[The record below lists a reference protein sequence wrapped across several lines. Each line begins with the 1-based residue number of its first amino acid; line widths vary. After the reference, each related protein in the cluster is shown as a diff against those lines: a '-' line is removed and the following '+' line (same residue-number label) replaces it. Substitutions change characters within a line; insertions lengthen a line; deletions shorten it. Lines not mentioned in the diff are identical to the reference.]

1 MACQAKTIKNET
13 DLSFTPRKRNR
24 KILTSFESE
33 NEYKIDNNYKITSQ
47 SVIINET
54 ENEKILRSIEREL
67 EIKESLFLLLLQK
80 REEAAINDFE
90 AAIRCDGGHLDA
102 RLHVAAIHHEAKR
115 YGEASAAWSGVL
127 SINPEHPV
135 ARIRREECELAIA
148 TM

>member
-1 MACQAKTIKNET
+1 MGRPEKAENPLNEA
-13 DLSFTPRKRNR
+13 
-24 KILTSFESE
+24 
-33 NEYKIDNNYKITSQ
+33 
-47 SVIINET
+47 
-54 ENEKILRSIEREL
+54 LRL
-67 EIKESLFLLLLQK
+67 EPNHADAWHHRGLLYLDWG

-115 YGEASAAWSGVL
+115 YVEASAAWSGVL

-135 ARIRREECELAIA
+135 ARMRRDECELAIA

>member
-1 MACQAKTIKNET
+1 MGRPEKAENPLNEA
-13 DLSFTPRKRNR
+13 
-24 KILTSFESE
+24 
-33 NEYKIDNNYKITSQ
+33 
-47 SVIINET
+47 
-54 ENEKILRSIEREL
+54 LRL
-67 EIKESLFLLLLQK
+67 EPNHADAWHHRGLLYLDWG

-90 AAIRCDGGHLDA
+90 AAIRCDGGYLDA